1 LEPPESLSVLA
12 QAVPVVGT
20 TAIADTN
27 GVDNLVQA
35 WQLLVAAN
43 DTAIIAKVEEF
54 GAAKASDLAELEI
67 ADLEALSL
75 LLKKVQRKQFCRLV
89 ALPV

>member
-1 LEPPESLSVLA
+1 MSVLA

-35 WQLLVAAN
+35 WQLLVDAN
-43 DTAIIAKVEEF
+43 DAALTEKIEEF
-54 GAAKASDLAELEI
+54 GASKATDLEELETE
-67 ADLEALSL
+67 DLKAISD

-89 ALPV
+89 GLSV